1 VTALDVADLVVIG
14 GQVLGI
20 GTGAALKQ
28 VDTQAAGTALA
39 EAPVPPSLPDSYV
52 AATAC
57 ANLISGLLQHP
68 PFPEHRERVA
78 VAVGL
83 QLLAVNGWQANLD
96 PPHVAAIVVQCLASG
111 RIEPDDMA
119 AWLAAR
125 LTAPAA
131 RGSRMPNIRNP
142 KVRNSNIRN
151 SNIRNQE
158 SLVRL
163 PLHGQARR
171 ARSGAGISIDG
182 RMLARFS
189 DHAAATVFMARQEA
203 RRLGH
208 ASVDPEHLLLGLIRV
223 GEGTGISA
231 LDRLDISREAL
242 RRQLEDAIGHGPA
255 RTHGPVRFS
264 RPRGQKVL
272 ISALPEA
279 LAQGTTDIC
288 TAHLLLAQYHDDG
301 PASQTLASLGATEGR
316 VRDTVAALQTHARKG
331 A

>member
-20 GTGAALKQ
+20 GTGAALEQ
-28 VDTQAAGTALA
+28 IDPQAAETALA
-39 EAPVPPSLPDSYV
+39 EAPVPLSLPDSY
-52 AATAC
+52 AAAAAC
-57 ANLISGLLQHP
+57 AHLMNGLLQHP
-68 PFPEHRERVA
+68 PFPDYRERIA

-83 QLLAVNGWQANLD
+83 QFLAVNGWQADLD

-119 AWLAAR
+119 VWLAAR
-125 LTAPAA
+125 LSAPAA
-131 RGSRMPNIRNP
+131 RGIRMPHIRN
-142 KVRNSNIRN
+142 K
-151 SNIRNQE
+151 E
-158 SLVRL
+158 SLVRR
-163 PLHGQARR
+163 PLYGPARR
-171 ARSGAGISIDG
+171 ARGGAGMSVDG

-189 DHAAATVFMARQEA
+189 DHAAAAVFMARQEA

-208 ASVDPEHLLLGLIRV
+208 GSVDPEHLLLGLIRV

-231 LDRLDISREAL
+231 LERLGVSREAL
-242 RRQLEDAIGHGPA
+242 RRQLEESIGHGPGG
-255 RTHGPVRFS
+255 TYGPVRFS

-272 ISALPEA
+272 TSALPEA

-301 PASQTLASLGATEGR
+301 PASRTLARLGATEDR
-316 VRDTVAALQTHARKG
+316 VRDTVRSATAADLEERVTRRAR
-331 A
+331 AARV